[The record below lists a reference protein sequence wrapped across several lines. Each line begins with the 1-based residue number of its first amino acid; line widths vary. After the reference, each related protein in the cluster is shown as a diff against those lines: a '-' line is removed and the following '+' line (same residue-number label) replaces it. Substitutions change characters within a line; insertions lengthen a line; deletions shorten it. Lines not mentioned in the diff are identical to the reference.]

1 MVCELGKI
9 VRFHGRK
16 GCDRKDIPK
25 FLFIDLDFE
34 VILFCTSGGMCVFR
48 SETCFPFLLASL
60 FFLLSLLT
68 YLVIV
73 FHV

>member
-9 VRFHGRK
+9 VRFHDRK

-34 VILFCTSGGMCVFR
+34 VILFYIGGCVYLEVKHV
-48 SETCFPFLLASL
+48 SLSFLLHYFS
-60 FFLLSLLT
+60 FFL
-68 YLVIV
+68 
-73 FHV
+73 F

>member
-9 VRFHGRK
+9 VRFHDRK

-34 VILFCTSGGMCVFR
+34 VILFYIWGMCVFR
-48 SETCFPFLLASL
+48 SEA
-60 FFLLSLLT
+60 
-68 YLVIV
+68 
-73 FHV
+73 